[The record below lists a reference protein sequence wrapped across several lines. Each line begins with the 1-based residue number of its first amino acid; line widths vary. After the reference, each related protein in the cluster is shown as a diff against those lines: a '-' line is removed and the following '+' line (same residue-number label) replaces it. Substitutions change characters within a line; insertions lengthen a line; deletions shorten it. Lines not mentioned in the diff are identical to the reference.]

1 LPVVDLRYA
10 APRRPGPLADRF
22 SCLDLSATRA
32 VEDTPDLLGHRCHI
46 ACKASKRLVPCVV
59 YRSTERRIKF
69 AYMVAMIL
77 QLSYLTHAE
86 SIHDV
91 WDKADAWAPWERDS
105 AAVSLSTTEIGSYP
119 A

>member
-1 LPVVDLRYA
+1 
-10 APRRPGPLADRF
+10 
-22 SCLDLSATRA
+22 
-32 VEDTPDLLGHRCHI
+32 
-46 ACKASKRLVPCVV
+46 
-59 YRSTERRIKF
+59 
-69 AYMVAMIL
+69 MIL

-105 AAVSLSTTEIGSYP
+105 AAVSLSPTKIGSYP